1 MNSGMRKTF
10 LLGAVLC
17 SASLLPA
24 EKGDP
29 SPKPDYSRFEKKLSK
44 DQRILHALDRLAF
57 GPRPGDVTAVK
68 KMGLNKWIDLQLH
81 PEQIPESPE
90 LSRRLQP
97 LESLR
102 MTQADT
108 VAEYPPPQ
116 LIRAVAFGK
125 QPMPEDPVARAAVE
139 REVEKF
145 DTQRHVPDDQPLEP
159 KIPLS
164 QLLTPEQIRILRSG
178 SVDARRALLASLD
191 PSTIDDFV
199 IALPAN
205 LRNQL
210 LPSASPELR
219 RKLMLA
225 NNPQQVVAADL
236 AEGKLYRAIYSNR
249 QLEEVLTDFWY
260 NHFNVDLNKGSD
272 RFLVPTYERDSIR
285 PFVLGKFRELLE
297 ATATSPAMLFY
308 LDNYQSVAP
317 QQPNPKN
324 PKARQST
331 RGLNEN
337 YARELMELH
346 TLGVDGGYT
355 QQDIIEVA
363 RCFTGWT
370 IKAPKDGGGF
380 TFNGRTHDQGEK
392 HVLGVTIPAGGGMED
407 GEMVLDI
414 LARHPSTARHIS
426 RELAQRFVADDP
438 PPMLIERMAK
448 TFAESG
454 GDIRAVLETMIASPE
469 FFSQGAF
476 RSKIKTPFEMIVSAV
491 RASGASVE
499 YAMPLANQLSTW
511 GEPLYRKVEPT
522 GYSNAGSEWVNSSA
536 LLDRMNFGMQLGQN
550 RVQGLQ
556 LDPRKFSPS
565 PATTAREILFTN
577 ASSQTLEAIDKT
589 LREQKKKDQ
598 QKKKNP
604 HQAANPGLI
613 AGLVIGSPDFQRR

>member
-1 MNSGMRKTF
+1 MRRTF
-10 LLGAVLC
+10 LLGGVLC

-24 EKGDP
+24 GAHDSKPDD
-29 SPKPDYSRFEKKLSK
+29 PKPKDYSRFEKGLSK
-44 DQRILHALDRLAF
+44 DQQILHALDRLTF
-57 GPRPGDVTAVK
+57 GPRPGDVAMVK
-68 KMGLNKWIDLQLH
+68 KQGLKKWIELQLH
-81 PEQIPESPE
+81 PDQIAQNPE
-90 LSRRLQP
+90 LERRLRP

-125 QPMPEDPVARAAVE
+125 QPMPDDPIARAAVE
-139 REVEKF
+139 RQVEKI
-145 DTQRHVPDDQPLEP
+145 DTKRQVAADQPMEP

-164 QLLTPEQIRILRSG
+164 QLLTPEQLRILRTG
-178 SVDARRALLASLD
+178 SVEARRALLASL
-191 PSTIDDFV
+191 PASILEDFV
-199 IALPAN
+199 IALPQN

-236 AEGKLYRAIYSNR
+236 AEGKLFRAIYSDR

-260 NHFNVDLNKGSD
+260 NHFNVDLNKGAD

-285 PFVLGKFRELLE
+285 PFVLGKFRDLLE

-317 QQPNPKN
+317 QQPNPNAKN
-324 PKARQST
+324 AKQAPKQNV

-370 IKAPKDGGGF
+370 IKAPNQGGGF
-380 TFNGRTHDQGEK
+380 TFNDRTHDKGEK
-392 HVLGVTIPAGGGMED
+392 HVLGVTIPAGGGMQD

-414 LARHPSTARHIS
+414 LARHPSTAKFIS

-438 PPMLIERMAK
+438 PPMLIDRMAK
-448 TFAESG
+448 TFTETD
-454 GDIRAVLETMIASPE
+454 GDIRAVMEAMIAAPE
-469 FFSQGAF
+469 FFSQGAY
-476 RSKIKTPFEMIVSAV
+476 RAKIKTPFEMIVSAV
-491 RASGASVE
+491 RASGAQVD
-499 YAMPLANQLSTW
+499 YAMPIANQLSTW

-522 GYSNAGSEWVNSSA
+522 GYSNVGAEWINSSA
-536 LLDRMNFGMQLGQN
+536 LLDRMNFGMQLGQDK
-550 RVQGLQ
+550 VQGLW
-556 LDPRKFSPS
+556 LDPKKFSATPS
-565 PATTAREILFTN
+565 TTAKEILFTN
-577 ASSQTLEAIDKT
+577 ASSQTLEAIGKT
-589 LREQKKKDQ
+589 LRA

-604 HQAANPGLI
+604 KQTPSPGLI